1 MFPNNASEK
10 LMNENEYLPN
20 MLPMGNIG
28 ARIKRVRETRR
39 MTQAQLA
46 AVLGVER
53 QAVTNWERGRR
64 PTLENLYQISKNTN
78 VAMEWF
84 MAGRDDLPIP
94 FLDVAEE
101 VMTAASDPA
110 VTLDEAAE
118 LVTLTFLAL
127 KGALPEAEAR
137 IAARAVIRAFRKPP
151 APPRLSLSDEEKRSA
166 VIEAIRLFLPE

>member
-1 MFPNNASEK
+1 MYET
-10 LMNENEYLPN
+10 EIQPN

-39 MTQAQLA
+39 LTQAQLA
-46 AVLGVER
+46 AALGVER

-64 PTLENLYQISKNTN
+64 PTLENLYQISIKTS

-84 MAGRDDLPIP
+84 MDGPDNLPIP
-94 FLDVAEE
+94 FLDAAER
-101 VMTAASDPA
+101 VMNAAADAA

-127 KGALPEAEAR
+127 KGSLPEAEAR
-137 IAARAVIRAFRKPP
+137 IAARAVIRAFRRPP
-151 APPRLSLSDEEKRSA
+151 APPRLSLSDEEKRSS